1 MIHLDDDVF
10 VDGEPVHGLMIIC
23 TIGRRRAIN
32 GVVRKGDK
40 NARKMASFELSQKI
54 ISQ

>member
-1 MIHLDDDVF
+1 MVHLDDDVF
-10 VDGEPVHGLMIIC
+10 VDGAAVRGLMIIC
-23 TIGRRRAIN
+23 TIERRRAIN
-32 GVVRKGDK
+32 GVVRTGDK